1 MLHLLLI
8 ILLSFADRSY
18 DELYDKKGAAHYLNT
33 TERHVRRLAQ
43 DRRLAHVKVGHF
55 VRFRRSD
62 LDRYLE
68 RRRVLADER

>member
-1 MLHLLLI
+1 MLYLLLV
-8 ILLSFADRSY
+8 ILLSFADRSC
-18 DELYDKKGAAHYLNT
+18 DELYDKRDAARYLRT

-43 DRRLAHVKVGHF
+43 EKRLAHVKVGHF

-68 RRRVLADER
+68 SRRVLAEDR